1 MLEKAGKDVGVMF
14 SEVPACTHTQRVH
27 PQIQPDSGI
36 GGIQRSWG
44 GQW

>member
-1 MLEKAGKDVGVMF
+1 MLEKAVKDVGVMF

-27 PQIQPDSGI
+27 PQIQSESGI
-36 GGIQRSWG
+36 GGIRRSRG